1 MKIKYLNADAV
12 RESFNAGYTSEDI
25 LLSIPDE
32 LADLESEYET
42 SELMTNI
49 LCLID
54 EYNKH
59 HKDQL
64 SLTKTTTN
72 VAPDS
77 AYIYANTKCNAD
89 DEAIQRFLKS
99 LK

>member
-1 MKIKYLNADAV
+1 MQTKYLKADAV
-12 RESFNAGYTSEDI
+12 RESFDAGLSYDDI
-25 LLSIPDE
+25 TIAIADE

-42 SELMTNI
+42 AELMNNI

-59 HKDQL
+59 HNDQL

-72 VAPDS
+72 VARGNE
-77 AYIYANTKCNAD
+77 YIYANTNSKCDAD
-89 DEAIQRFLKS
+89 DEAIKRFLKR
-99 LK
+99 

>member
-1 MKIKYLNADAV
+1 MKFKYLNADAV
-12 RESFNAGYTSEDI
+12 RESFNAGFTSDDI
-25 LLSIPDE
+25 LLAISDE

-42 SELMTNI
+42 SELMNNI

-59 HKDQL
+59 HNDQL
-64 SLTKTTTN
+64 SLSKTTTN
-72 VAPDS
+72 VARNS
-77 AYIYANTKCNAD
+77 EYIYASKCDAD
-89 DEAIQRFLKS
+89 DEAIRRFLKS